1 MRTSTKPLQTRTN
14 LKLLRVKHHLTQ
26 EQMAER
32 IGCTRVNY
40 STIESGVRNG
50 RDYFWMCL
58 QKAFDIPDEDMWKL
72 KKKDQA

>member
-1 MRTSTKPLQTRTN
+1 MRTSTKPLQMRTH

-32 IGCTRVNY
+32 IGCTRTTY
-40 STIESGVRNG
+40 ATIETGERNG
-50 RDYFWMCL
+50 RDYFWESL